1 MVVINSMLA
10 MLPVHSYYDI
20 FTCTLPMGVTFN
32 AESKQ
37 SIMPF
42 NNVLQVFPVPTF
54 VDDSSGA
61 VSESDRLQRMKDRI
75 TQMEKD
81 MRSTYAL
88 AAIIKKKSE
97 LAADVERYVLA
108 ELHRA
113 TESLNCKPPCHV
125 TPCFSAKY
133 IVLTSLVS
141 FASHSSEPC

>member
-32 AESKQ
+32 AESRH
-37 SIMPF
+37 SVMPF
-42 NNVLQVFPVPTF
+42 NNVLQVFPVPAF

-61 VSESDRLQRMKDRI
+61 VSESDRLQRMKDQI
-75 TQMEKD
+75 TQMKKD

-88 AAIIKKKSE
+88 AAIIKRKGD
-97 LAADVERYVLA
+97 LAADVERYALT

-113 TESLNCKPPCHV
+113 TESLNCKPPCHF
-125 TPCFSAKY
+125 TPCFSTRY